1 LFACAFPLTSAFL
14 ALFYVNLPAAV
25 KIMVSSTLNLWDFD
39 VDRTLY
45 VMVVFALM
53 VLALFNLGVA
63 LKLIGKW
70 RRLR

>member
-1 LFACAFPLTSAFL
+1 
-14 ALFYVNLPAAV
+14 
-25 KIMVSSTLNLWDFD
+25 MGSSTLSLWDFD

-53 VLALFNLGVA
+53 VFALFNLGLV

>member
-1 LFACAFPLTSAFL
+1 
-14 ALFYVNLPAAV
+14 
-25 KIMVSSTLNLWDFD
+25 MGSSRLDLWNFD

-53 VLALFNLGVA
+53 VFALFNLGVA